1 LCNGESEALQV
12 NAWAQTLKSPR
23 GDPQSAAQ
31 TKERRMKHK
40 NIENR
45 LALLGAIVVLIGV
58 SSAAT
63 SALAAETLSSERT
76 VSASEIAR
84 VTLEGGRRANRRS
97 ADAAVEA
104 ITLDN
109 WTGLD
114 IELANRTS
122 RLVGDAS

>member
-1 LCNGESEALQV
+1 
-12 NAWAQTLKSPR
+12 
-23 GDPQSAAQ
+23 
-31 TKERRMKHK
+31 MKHK